1 MTDKINSKDI
11 NIIEN
16 KSNNGDKIEDEIIL
30 KKDEIILKE
39 DEIIPI
45 QDEEIIPNVTDTLV
59 TNIQYEELK
68 KFSLDYIKN
77 FLITEEQYPLF
88 VNVYIEES
96 IKLNLTEKDILNNI
110 NQFALENLLYFRNVN
125 FNKINERLIKSRFT
139 ISKIKNT
146 KKIQHIT
153 NINII
158 LRNTTFHLN
167 KIIKDKEITI
177 GNMLENIYEITEDT
191 IEFVNQYNIKDVQKN
206 KTIIK
211 VITDIIEHIITEM
224 SSLTEEEEELV
235 KNIKDIIQNI
245 LPIYIESFVELDIN
259 EETIIQSKNC
269 LKKICCMIINKN

>member
-1 MTDKINSKDI
+1 MTDKINSKDV

-16 KSNNGDKIEDEIIL
+16 KSNKGDKIEDEIIL
-30 KKDEIILKE
+30 KEDEIILKE
-39 DEIIPI
+39 DEIILKE
-45 QDEEIIPNVTDTLV
+45 DEEIIPNVTESLV
-59 TNIQYEELK
+59 NNSYEELK

-77 FLITEEQYPLF
+77 FSITEEQYPLF

-96 IKLNLTEKDILNNI
+96 IKLNLPEKDILNNI
-110 NQFALENLLYFRNVN
+110 NQFVLENLLYFRNVN

-139 ISKIKNT
+139 ISKIKNM
-146 KKIQHIT
+146 KKISHIN

-177 GNMLENIYEITEDT
+177 GNMLENIYEITEDA
-191 IEFVNQYNIKDVQKN
+191 IEFVSQYNIKDVQKN

-211 VITDIIEHIITEM
+211 VITDIIEHIINEM

>member
-1 MTDKINSKDI
+1 MTDKINSEDI

-16 KSNNGDKIEDEIIL
+16 KSNNGDKIEDEIIP
-30 KKDEIILKE
+30 KE

-45 QDEEIIPNVTDTLV
+45 QDEEIIPNVTESLV
-59 TNIQYEELK
+59 NNSYEELK

-77 FLITEEQYPLF
+77 FSITEEEYPLF

-96 IKLNLTEKDILNNI
+96 IKLNLPEKDILNNI
-110 NQFALENLLYFRNVN
+110 NQFVLENLLYFRNVN

-177 GNMLENIYEITEDT
+177 GNMLENIYEITEDA

-211 VITDIIEHIITEM
+211 VITNIIEHIINEM